1 MRTVM
6 LVDDEYWTLQGL
18 EKLFDWKK
26 HGYEVAGSF
35 EDAISALKGIVENE
49 PDLVLTDIRMPGMN
63 GIEMI
68 RQAREAGAQSVFVVI
83 SGYGEFEYARG
94 ALKNGAFDYLLKP
107 VSYEDAET
115 LLTRVDDHFAAQ
127 EKAREQAME
136 EEAEP
141 ETGNEQFNALLQ
153 YMREHFSE
161 HLQLKA
167 LAKAFYLNPNY
178 CSELFNKKLGVSFS
192 RYLNQLR
199 IDQCCTLLRTSA
211 KSAEEIAAQTG
222 FTDSTHFHKVFKSMT
237 GETPG
242 QYRKKREKQ

>member
-35 EDAISALKGIVENE
+35 EDAISALEEIVEAD
-49 PDLVLTDIRMPGMN
+49 PDLVLTDIRMPGLN

-68 RQAREAGAQSVFVVI
+68 RRAKEAGVRSVFVVI
-83 SGYGEFEYARG
+83 SGYSDFEYARG
-94 ALKNGAFDYLLKP
+94 AIKYGAFDYLLKP
-107 VSYEDAET
+107 VSYEEAEA
-115 LLTRVDDHFAAQ
+115 LLTRADDYFAAQ
-127 EKAREQAME
+127 EKAQE
-136 EEAEP
+136 EELAIETEP

-161 HLQLKA
+161 RLQLKE

-178 CSELFNKKLGVSFS
+178 CSELFNKKLSISFS

-211 KSAEEIAAQTG
+211 KSAEEIAAQAG
-222 FTDSTHFHKVFKSMT
+222 FTDSTHFHKVFKSIT